1 MWKFLDTGFGTAEEN
16 MKIDA
21 DLLSQ
26 LKPSDDPILHFYD
39 WKQESATYGYFLP
52 VDRYLDLK
60 LAKKW
65 DLDLARRPTG
75 GGIVFHIS
83 DLAFSVLVPQSHEGY
98 SLSTLDNYDFINNR
112 VLKGVKNFFETPVS
126 PNLLPQ
132 EPQPLDPS
140 SAHFCMAKPTKYDV
154 MLGGKKIAGAAQRR
168 RKWGYL
174 HQGSIAIA
182 LPQEKILQEVLL
194 PGTKVLEA
202 MKENTYSILGMNW
215 TKPEL
220 IDVRLALKE
229 SLKKSF
235 ING

>member
-26 LKPSDDPILHFYD
+26 LKPTDDPTLHFYD
-39 WKQESATYGYFLP
+39 WKQKSATYGYFIP
-52 VDRYLDLK
+52 VERYLDLNF
-60 LAKKW
+60 AKKW

-75 GGIVFHIS
+75 GGVVFHIS
-83 DLAFSVLVPQSHEGY
+83 DLAFSVLIPELHEGY
-98 SLSTLDNYDFINNR
+98 FQNTLDNYNFINNR
-112 VLKGVKNFFETPVS
+112 VLKGVEFFFQTPVF
-126 PNLLPQ
+126 PQLLPE
-132 EPQPLDPS
+132 EPEPLDPS

-154 MLGGKKIAGAAQRR
+154 MLRGKKIAGAAQRR

-182 LPQEKILQEVLL
+182 LPPEEMLYELLL

-202 MKENTYSILGMNW
+202 MKKTTYSILGMNW

-235 ING
+235 LDG